1 MADKLEA
8 INAKFKGDK
17 VVGLK
22 SSDCRHY
29 MCDMLKA
36 LYYCHNIIK
45 VIHRD
50 IKPENI
56 MINHNE
62 EAVLIDF
69 GVCFLVDQQI
79 NDEIKGINIGT
90 FNYYSPEM
98 WLKKVDENN
107 NPIALRGE
115 NSDLWAL
122 GITFFKIL
130 TGVFPFKGTTI
141 LKLKESILNDPIDF
155 SMIKNPAARSCIEHI
170 LQKEPEK
177 RATL

>member
-1 MADKLEA
+1 
-8 INAKFKGDK
+8 
-17 VVGLK
+17 
-22 SSDCRHY
+22 
-29 MCDMLKA
+29 
-36 LYYCHNIIK
+36 
-45 VIHRD
+45 
-50 IKPENI
+50 

-107 NPIALRGE
+107 NPIAIRGE
-115 NSDLWAL
+115 NTDLWAL

-130 TGVFPFKGTTI
+130 TGVFPFKGTTV

-155 SMIKNPAARSCIEHI
+155 NLIKNP
-170 LQKEPEK
+170 
-177 RATL
+177 